1 MLINEQIHATDIPN
15 PLPHLPSVR
24 TDELIKVMRVDK
36 TLGDERIG
44 FAILTAY
51 KTVRGELCHHHLQAD
66 FVPDKEWQDDYCL
79 AVMCEAA
86 AFLCENHAD
95 FDTIGQGLA
104 RTDNDKSDSLRRMA
118 SHAIA
123 DMTGKTRNRFRL
135 L

>member
-1 MLINEQIHATDIPN
+1 MLINEQIHPTDIAN

-51 KTVRGELCHHHLQAD
+51 HTVHGELCDNHLQGD
-66 FVPDKEWQDDYCL
+66 FIPDKRWADNYRL
-79 AVMCEAA
+79 AVMCEAT
-86 AFLCENHAD
+86 AFLGENHAD
-95 FDTIGQGLA
+95 FDTIGQGLTRA
-104 RTDNDKSDSLRRMA
+104 DHDKPDSLRRMA

-123 DMTGKTRNRFRL
+123 DMTGRTRNRVRL